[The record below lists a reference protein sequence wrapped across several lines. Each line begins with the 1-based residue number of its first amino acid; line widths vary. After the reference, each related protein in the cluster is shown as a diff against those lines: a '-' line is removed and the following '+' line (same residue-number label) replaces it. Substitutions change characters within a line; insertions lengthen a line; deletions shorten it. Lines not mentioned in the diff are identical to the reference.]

1 MKIKYIPSF
10 IFLFACVMS
19 VYAQNEFSG
28 KVVAFNEIGLNKVEI
43 YTESGQ
49 RATSDMFGNF
59 NIQIKRKEKI
69 TFEAKGFEKLTST
82 VSRTSDE
89 TIFNLVFL
97 GGERNEELAVNNEHI
112 SKEKLIY
119 ALENLQNQTSKYAK
133 YNNIFDVVRR
143 EVPNLQAVVEGN
155 VQKFQVRGV
164 HSILGS
170 SAALMVVDNMVV
182 DDIGF
187 VQPSEVKSVK
197 FLSSAQATSY
207 GSRGANGVI
216 AIVTNKK

>member
-1 MKIKYIPSF
+1 MKIKHLLSF
-10 IFLFACVMS
+10 GLLFSVMLS
-19 VYAQNEFSG
+19 VNAQYEFSG
-28 KVVAFNEIGLNKVEI
+28 KVVAFNEVALNKVEI

-49 RATSDMFGNF
+49 KAMSDIFGNF

-69 TFEAKGFEKLTST
+69 TFEAKGFEKLIST

-89 TIFNLVFL
+89 TVFNLVFL
-97 GGERNEELAVNNEHI
+97 AGERNEDLAVNNEHI
-112 SKEKLIY
+112 TKEKLIY
-119 ALENLQNQTSKYAK
+119 ALESLQNQTSKYAK

>member
-1 MKIKYIPSF
+1 MKIKNSLSF
-10 IFLFACVMS
+10 ILCFTCMMS
-19 VYAQNEFSG
+19 VYAQHEFAG
-28 KVVAFNEIGLNKVEI
+28 KVVAFNEVGLNKVEI

-49 RATSDMFGNF
+49 TAISDMFGNF
-59 NIQIKRKEKI
+59 SIQIKRKEKI

-89 TIFNLVFL
+89 TVFNLVFL
-97 GGERNEELAVNNEHI
+97 EGERNEDLAVNNEHI

-143 EVPNLQAVVEGN
+143 EVPNLQAIVEGN

-197 FLSSAQATSY
+197 FLSSAQSTSY